1 MKILNQYTTEQILI
15 VQRLSD
21 GSDRREVTITTYHVG
36 VEQDGIRYRLN
47 FDHEPTEQEIADAL
61 AAGEGEIISDPAEL
75 ARQLGELRQA
85 QDILLMM
92 LLEKEGIL

>member
-1 MKILNQYTTEQILI
+1 MKILSQYATEQTQI

-21 GSDRREVTITTYHVG
+21 GSDRRTVTITTYHVE
-36 VEQDGIRYRLN
+36 VEDEGIRYRFR
-47 FDHEPTEQEIADAL
+47 FDHEPTEQEINDAL
-61 AAGEGEIISDPAEL
+61 AVGEGEIISDPAEL

-92 LLEKEGIL
+92 MLEKEGIL